1 MEEQGEK
8 KYGGAGFRSLCLPIA
23 NRPLYRVSYTPRQST
38 WSYGVVVSI
47 SGCDPLDPGS
57 TPGTAIFLLIGF
69 RGSIVVS
76 IPACHAGN
84 PGSIP
89 GLGVFVVLSKKK

>member
-1 MEEQGEK
+1 M
-8 KYGGAGFRSLCLPIA
+8 F
-23 NRPLYRVSYTPRQST
+23 

-57 TPGTAIFLLIGF
+57 TPGTAKFLILIFKFCLFLKNISKRDLITEVNYKYNKLIRFETFYLWYFCKF

-89 GLGVFVVLSKKK
+89 GLGAFFGL